1 MRDRL
6 FAVPKTILLGSCIA
20 LAVLVVTAC
29 GGGAEKSGAPAVTD
43 GEPSAPPAATE
54 EAGAPAVAAE
64 EPDAPA
70 VAAEESSVPAAADE
84 EAGASAVATAEPSAP
99 AVAETPAYGAP
110 DAPEVGA
117 SEPQADAPPSEEA
130 GIAEAEAIKTP
141 APPEEPVVEPR
152 VTALHD
158 GVPVDRKTVGFEEA
172 TVEIIDFSDF
182 Q

>member
-6 FAVPKTILLGSCIA
+6 FAAPKTILLGSCIA

-43 GEPSAPPAATE
+43 GEPSAPPAADE
-54 EAGAPAVAAE
+54 EAGAP
-64 EPDAPA
+64 
-70 VAAEESSVPAAADE
+70 
-84 EAGASAVATAEPSAP
+84 AVATAEPSAP

-130 GIAEAEAIKTP
+130 GIAEAEAIQN
-141 APPEEPVVEPR
+141 AS
-152 VTALHD
+152 A
-158 GVPVDRKTVGFEEA
+158 A
-172 TVEIIDFSDF
+172 
-182 Q
+182 

>member
-6 FAVPKTILLGSCIA
+6 FAAPKTILFGSCIA

-43 GEPSAPPAATE
+43 GEPSAP
-54 EAGAPAVAAE
+54 
-64 EPDAPA
+64 
-70 VAAEESSVPAAADE
+70 
-84 EAGASAVATAEPSAP
+84 

-117 SEPQADAPPSEEA
+117 SEPQADVPPSEEA

>member
-6 FAVPKTILLGSCIA
+6 FAAPKTILLGSCIA

-54 EAGAPAVAAE
+54 EA
-64 EPDAPA
+64 D
-70 VAAEESSVPAAADE
+70 
-84 EAGASAVATAEPSAP
+84 AP

-152 VTALHD
+152 VTTLHD